1 MGVRDGGEFTC
12 DPYPLVID
20 TDQLHSIA
28 LVSGAAGLGVTPAD
42 PFPEAA
48 AKLTEAKAAGLSGP
62 LHFTYDSPETA
73 TDVRVSF
80 PWARSIVAFSH
91 AYLPGAAQPSSSG
104 AVVARFATSD
114 HYGPLREV
122 ADSLTAALVGAGH
135 RAEALIDDN
144 RLVDRAAATRAG
156 LGWHGKSTMVLAP
169 GYGPWL
175 LLGSVVTDAT
185 LQPTPPM
192 KRDCGTC
199 VACIPA
205 CPTGAITEAGLD
217 ARRCISTWL
226 QTPGTMPRWIRPHVG
241 RRIYGC
247 DDCLTSC
254 PPGARA
260 MDTSPPDTL
269 QLSLEEL
276 LALADTALLDRF
288 PWWYVPRR
296 DGRFIRRNLLIAAG
310 NSRESGAVPLIIQH
324 LTHPSSMIRGH
335 AAWALARSL
344 GNEARAMLEDAL
356 ESETVKEPTE
366 ELEYALKMIAETRE

>member
-1 MGVRDGGEFTC
+1 MRDGGESTC

-20 TDQLHSIA
+20 TDQLRSIA
-28 LVSGAAGLGVTPAD
+28 VTAGATGFGVTPAD
-42 PFPEAA
+42 PFPEARA
-48 AKLTEAKAAGLSGP
+48 GLIASKTQGLSGP

-80 PWARSIVAFSH
+80 PWARSIAVFSH

-114 HYGPLREV
+114 HYRPLREV
-122 ADSLTAALVGAGH
+122 ADSLTSALASAGH
-135 RAEALIDDN
+135 RAETLIDDN
-144 RLVDRAAATRAG
+144 RLVDRAAASRAG
-156 LGWHGKSTMVLAP
+156 LGWPGKSTMVLAP
-169 GYGPWL
+169 GHGPWL
-175 LLGSVVTDAT
+175 LLGSVATDAT
-185 LQPTPPM
+185 LEPTPPM
-192 KRDCGTC
+192 RRDCGTC

-254 PPGARA
+254 PPGARPMEA
-260 MDTSPPDTL
+260 SPPEPL
-269 QLSLEEL
+269 QLPFEEL
-276 LALADTALLDRF
+276 LSLDDTALLDRF

-296 DGRFIRRNLLIAAG
+296 DGRFIRRNLVIAAG
-310 NSRESGAVPLIIQH
+310 NSREPETVPAIIQH

-344 GNEARAMLEDAL
+344 EGEAHAVLQDAL
-356 ESETVKEPTE
+356 STETVREPIE
-366 ELEYALKMIAETRE
+366 EIEHALTMTGEAP